1 MCPMERIS
9 KTMKILIT
17 GGAGFIGSNV
27 TKKLLERGDSVVCVD
42 EFNDYYSPKIK
53 ELNVVQFAENSNFKL
68 FRGTITDYE
77 FLKGIFEKEKI
88 QRVVHAAARAG
99 VRPSIENPFI
109 YEDTNVKGTLNLLH
123 LAKEFAIEN
132 FVLLSSSSVYGNSP
146 KVPFCETDPVDNP
159 ISPYAAT
166 KKATELLGYTY
177 HHLYGLNVNVVRP
190 FTVYG
195 PGGRPD
201 MAPFL
206 FTKWIDEGTELK
218 RFGDG
223 STRRDY
229 TFIEDL
235 TDGIVSAVD
244 NVLGYEIFN
253 LGNSNT
259 VDLSTFISTIEKIL
273 GKKANI
279 KEYPAQL
286 GDVPLTYADLT
297 KSRKLLGYDPKVK
310 IQEGMEKFIAWYQ
323 EHKDLYN

>member
-1 MCPMERIS
+1 
-9 KTMKILIT
+9 MKVLIT
-17 GGAGFIGSNV
+17 GGAGFIGSHV
-27 TKKLLERGDSVVCVD
+27 TKKLLDRGDQVVCVD

-53 ELNVVQFAENSNFKL
+53 ELNVAPFLENENYKL
-68 FRGTITDYE
+68 YRGSITDYE
-77 FLKGIFEKEKI
+77 FLKDIFAKENI

-109 YEDTNVKGTLNLLH
+109 YEDTNVKGTLNMLH
-123 LAKEFAIEN
+123 LSKEFGIEN
-132 FVLLSSSSVYGNSP
+132 FVLFSSSSVYGSAP
-146 KVPFCETDPVDNP
+146 KVPFSETDPVDNP

-177 HHLYGLNVNVVRP
+177 HHLYKLNVNVVRP

-206 FTKWIDEGTELK
+206 FTKWIDEGQEVK

-229 TFIEDL
+229 TFVGDL
-235 TDGIVSAVD
+235 SDGVILALD
-244 NVLGYEIFN
+244 KIFGYEIFN
-253 LGNSNT
+253 LGNSDT
-259 VDLSTFISTIEKIL
+259 VDLSTFISTVENIV

-279 KEYPAQL
+279 KEYPAQA
-286 GDVPLTYADLT
+286 GDVPITYADLT
-297 KSRKLLGYDPKVK
+297 KSREMLGYNPKTK
-310 IQEGMEKFIAWYQ
+310 ITEGMEIFIKWYQ
-323 EHKDLYN
+323 ENKHLY

>member
-1 MCPMERIS
+1 
-9 KTMKILIT
+9 MKILVT

-27 TKKLLERGDSVVCVD
+27 TKKLLERGDQVVCVD

-53 ELNVVQFAENSNFKL
+53 ELNVAQFADNPNFRL
-68 FRGTITDYE
+68 YRGSIVDYD
-77 FLKGIFEKEKI
+77 FLKAVFEKENI
-88 QRVVHAAARAG
+88 QRVFHAAARAG
-99 VRPSIENPFI
+99 VRPSIEDPFI

-123 LAKEFAIEN
+123 LAKEFKIEN
-132 FVLLSSSSVYGNSP
+132 FVLTSSSSVYGNSE
-146 KVPFCETDPVDNP
+146 KVPFVETDPVDNP

-177 HHLYGLNVNVVRP
+177 HHLYDLNVNVVRP

-201 MAPFL
+201 MFPFL
-206 FTKWIDEGTELK
+206 CTKLIDEGAEVK

-229 TFIEDL
+229 TFIDDL
-235 TDGIVSAVD
+235 ANGVVLAIDK
-244 NVLGYEIFN
+244 VLGYEIFN
-253 LGNSNT
+253 LGNSST
-259 VDLSTFISTIEKIL
+259 VELKYFISVVEKIL

-279 KEYPAQL
+279 KEYPMQP
-286 GDVPLTYADLT
+286 GDVLITNADLT

-310 IQEGMEKFIAWYQ
+310 IEEGMEKFIAWYQ
-323 EHKDLYN
+323 QHKDLY

>member
-1 MCPMERIS
+1 MKIEIR
-9 KTMKILIT
+9 KLKYMKILIT

-53 ELNVVQFAENSNFKL
+53 ERNVAQFAENPNYTL
-68 FRGTITDYE
+68 YRGTITDYE
-77 FLKGIFEKEKI
+77 FLKGIFEKENI
-88 QRVVHAAARAG
+88 QRVIHAAARAG
-99 VRPSIENPFI
+99 VRPSIEDPFI

-123 LAKEFAIEN
+123 LAKEFAVEN
-132 FVLLSSSSVYGNSP
+132 FVLFSSSSVYGNSP

-229 TFIEDL
+229 TFIDDL
-235 TDGIVSAVD
+235 ANGVLLAVD
-244 NVLGYEIFN
+244 KALGYEIFN
-253 LGNSNT
+253 LGNSDT
-259 VDLSTFISTIEKIL
+259 VDLNTFIATIEKIL

-279 KEYPAQL
+279 KQYPAQP
-286 GDVPLTYADLT
+286 GDVPITFADLS
-297 KSRKLLGYDPKVK
+297 KSRELLGYSPKVK
-310 IQEGMEKFIAWYQ
+310 IEEGMAIFIDWYLENKQ
-323 EHKDLYN
+323 LY

>member
-1 MCPMERIS
+1 MQ
-9 KTMKILIT
+9 ILVT

-53 ELNVVQFAENSNFKL
+53 ELNIAQFADNPNYTL
-68 FRGTITDYE
+68 YRGSITDYE
-77 FLKGIFEKEKI
+77 FLKIVFEKESI

-123 LAKEFAIEN
+123 LAKEFKIEN
-132 FVLLSSSSVYGNSP
+132 FVLFSSSSVYGNSS
-146 KVPFCETDPVDNP
+146 KAPFSENEVVDCP

-177 HHLYGLNVNVVRP
+177 HHLYKLNVNVVRP

-201 MAPFL
+201 MFPFL
-206 FTKWIDEGTELK
+206 ATKLIDEGLEVK

-229 TFIEDL
+229 TFIDDL
-235 TDGIVSAVD
+235 VDGVVAALDTI
-244 NVLGYEIFN
+244 LGYEIFN

-259 VDLSTFISTIEKIL
+259 VELNYFISTVEKIL

-279 KEYPAQL
+279 KEYPMQP
-286 GDVPLTYADLT
+286 GDVLITNADLT
-297 KSRKLLGYDPKVK
+297 KSRKLLGYNPKVK
-310 IQEGMEKFIAWYQ
+310 IEEGMSIFIKWYQ
-323 EHKDLYN
+323 ENKNLY

>member
-1 MCPMERIS
+1 
-9 KTMKILIT
+9 MKILVT

-53 ELNVVQFAENSNFKL
+53 ELNVAQFEDNPNYTL
-68 FRGTITDYE
+68 YRGSITDYE
-77 FLKGIFEKEKI
+77 FLKTVFEKENI
-88 QRVVHAAARAG
+88 QRVVHTAARAG

-123 LAKEFAIEN
+123 LSKEFGIEN
-132 FVLLSSSSVYGNSP
+132 FVLFSSSSVYGNSD

-177 HHLYGLNVNVVRP
+177 HHLYQLNVNVVRP

-201 MAPFL
+201 MFPFL
-206 FTKWIDEGTELK
+206 ATKLIDEGLEVK

-229 TFIEDL
+229 TFIDDL
-235 TDGIVSAVD
+235 VDGVVAALDTI
-244 NVLGYEIFN
+244 LGYEIFN

-259 VDLSTFISTIEKIL
+259 VELNYFISTVEKIL

-279 KEYPAQL
+279 KEYPMQP
-286 GDVPLTYADLT
+286 GDVLITNADLT
-297 KSRKLLGYDPKVK
+297 KSRKLLGYNPKVK
-310 IQEGMEKFIAWYQ
+310 IEEGMSIFIKWYLENKQ
-323 EHKDLYN
+323 LY

>member
-1 MCPMERIS
+1 MRI
-9 KTMKILIT
+9 LVT

-27 TKKLLERGDSVVCVD
+27 TKKLLERGDSVVCID

-53 ELNVVQFAENSNFKL
+53 ELNVAQFADNPNYTL
-68 FRGTITDYE
+68 YRGSITDYD
-77 FLKGIFEKEKI
+77 FLKSIFEKENI

-123 LAKEFAIEN
+123 LSKEFGIEN
-132 FVLLSSSSVYGNSP
+132 FVLFSSSSVYGNSD

-177 HHLYGLNVNVVRP
+177 HHLYALNVNVVRP

-201 MAPFL
+201 MFPFL
-206 FTKWIDEGTELK
+206 ATKLIDEGSEVK

-223 STRRDY
+223 SSRRDY
-229 TFIEDL
+229 TFIDDL
-235 TDGIVSAVD
+235 VDGVVAALDTI
-244 NVLGYEIFN
+244 LGYEIFN
-253 LGNSNT
+253 LGNSST
-259 VDLSTFISTIEKIL
+259 VDLNYFIATVEKIL

-279 KEYPAQL
+279 KEYPMQP
-286 GDVPLTYADLT
+286 GDVLLTNADLT

-310 IQEGMEKFIAWYQ
+310 IEEGMEKFIKWYL
-323 EHKDLYN
+323 ENKELY

>member
-1 MCPMERIS
+1 
-9 KTMKILIT
+9 MKILVT

-27 TKKLLERGDSVVCVD
+27 TKKLLDRGDSVVCVD

-53 ELNVVQFAENSNFKL
+53 ELNVKQFEGNPNFSL
-68 FRGTITDYE
+68 YRGTITDYE
-77 FLKGIFEKEKI
+77 FLKSVFEKEGI
-88 QRVVHAAARAG
+88 QRVFHAAARAG

-109 YEDTNVKGTLNLLH
+109 YEDTNVKGTLNVLH
-123 LAKEFAIEN
+123 LCKEFNIEN
-132 FVLLSSSSVYGNSP
+132 LVLTSSSSVYGNSD
-146 KVPFCETDPVDNP
+146 KVPFKETDSVDNP

-166 KKATELLGYTY
+166 KKATELLAYTY
-177 HHLYGLNVNVVRP
+177 HHLYKLNVNVVRP

-206 FTKWIDEGTELK
+206 FTRWIDEGAEVK

-229 TFIEDL
+229 TFIDDL
-235 TDGIVSAVD
+235 ANGVVAALDKI
-244 NVLGYEIFN
+244 LGYEIFN

-259 VDLSTFISTIEKIL
+259 VDLNYFISVIENAL

-279 KEYPAQL
+279 KEYPAQP
-286 GDVPLTYADLT
+286 GDVAITYADLT
-297 KSRKLLGYDPKVK
+297 KSKELLGYDPKVK
-310 IQEGMEKFIAWYQ
+310 IEEGMAKFVAWYK
-323 EHKDLYN
+323 ENKHLY

>member
-1 MCPMERIS
+1 
-9 KTMKILIT
+9 MKILVT
-17 GGAGFIGSNV
+17 GGAGFIGSNI

-53 ELNVVQFAENSNFKL
+53 ELNVTQFADNQNYVL
-68 FRGTITDYE
+68 YRGTITNFE
-77 FLKGIFEKEKI
+77 FLKSIFEKENI
-88 QRVVHAAARAG
+88 QRVIHTAARAG

-123 LAKEFAIEN
+123 LSREFAIEN
-132 FVLLSSSSVYGNSP
+132 FVLFSSSSVYGNAP
-146 KVPFCETDPVDNP
+146 KVPFSETDPVDNP

-177 HHLYGLNVNVVRP
+177 HHLYDLNVNVVRP

-229 TFIEDL
+229 TFID
-235 TDGIVSAVD
+235 DIVAGAISACD
-244 NVLGYEIFN
+244 KIFGYEIFN
-253 LGNSNT
+253 LGNSDT
-259 VDLSTFISTIEKIL
+259 VDLNSFIAVVEKIL
-273 GKKANI
+273 GKKAII
-279 KEYPAQL
+279 KEYPAQP
-286 GDVPLTYADLT
+286 GDVPITYADLT
-297 KSRKLLGYDPKVK
+297 KSRKLLDYDPQTK
-310 IQEGMEKFIAWYQ
+310 IEEGMEKFIAWYQ
-323 EHKDLYN
+323 ENKQLY

>member
-1 MCPMERIS
+1 MRI
-9 KTMKILIT
+9 LVT

-53 ELNVVQFAENSNFKL
+53 ELNVSQFEGNPGYKL
-68 FRGTITDYE
+68 YRGSITDYD
-77 FLKGIFEKEKI
+77 FLKTIFEKEKI
-88 QRVVHAAARAG
+88 QRVFHAAARAG

-109 YEDTNVKGTLNLLH
+109 YEETNVKGTLNLLH

-132 FVLLSSSSVYGNSP
+132 FVLTSSSSVYGNSA
-146 KVPFCETDPVDNP
+146 KVPFSEADPVDNP

-201 MAPFL
+201 MFPFL
-206 FTKWIDEGTELK
+206 CTKLIDEGSEVK

-229 TFIEDL
+229 TFID
-235 TDGIVSAVD
+235 DIVVGVVSAID
-244 NVLGYEIFN
+244 KVLGYEIFN

-259 VDLSTFISTIEKIL
+259 VELNYFIATVEKIL

-279 KEYPAQL
+279 KEYPMQP
-286 GDVPLTYADLT
+286 GDVTITNADLT
-297 KSRKLLGYDPKVK
+297 KSKKMLGYEPKVK
-310 IQEGMEKFIAWYQ
+310 IEEGMEKFIAWYK
-323 EHKDLYN
+323 ENKHLY

>member
-1 MCPMERIS
+1 
-9 KTMKILIT
+9 MKILVT
-17 GGAGFIGSNV
+17 GGAGFIGSHV
-27 TKKLLERGDSVVCVD
+27 TRKLLERGDSVICVD

-53 ELNVVQFAENSNFKL
+53 ELNVEAFLKNPNFSL
-68 FRGTITDYE
+68 HRGTITDYE
-77 FLKGIFEKEKI
+77 FLKDVFEKEKI
-88 QRVVHAAARAG
+88 ERVVHAAARAG

-123 LAKEFAIEN
+123 LAKEFSIEN
-132 FVLLSSSSVYGNSP
+132 FVLFSSSSVYGNAP
-146 KVPFCETDPVDNP
+146 KVPFAETDPVDNP

-206 FTKWIDEGTELK
+206 FTKWIDEGQEVK

-229 TFIEDL
+229 TFVDDIS
-235 TDGIVSAVD
+235 DGVILALD
-244 NVLGYEIFN
+244 KIFGYEIFN
-253 LGNSNT
+253 LGNSDT
-259 VDLSTFISTIEKIL
+259 VDLSTFIATVEKVL

-279 KEYPAQL
+279 KEYPAQA
-286 GDVPLTYADLT
+286 GDVPITYADLT
-297 KSRKLLGYDPKVK
+297 KSRELLGYDPKVK

-323 EHKDLYN
+323 ENKHLY

>member
-1 MCPMERIS
+1 MRI
-9 KTMKILIT
+9 LVT

-53 ELNVVQFAENSNFKL
+53 ELNVAQFADNPNYSL
-68 FRGTITDYE
+68 YRGSITDYE
-77 FLKGIFEKEKI
+77 FLKSVFEKENI

-123 LAKEFAIEN
+123 LAKEFKIEN
-132 FVLLSSSSVYGNSP
+132 FVLFSSSSVYGNSS
-146 KVPFCETDPVDNP
+146 KVPFSENEVVDCP

-177 HHLYGLNVNVVRP
+177 HHLYDLNVNVVRP

-201 MAPFL
+201 MFPFL
-206 FTKWIDEGTELK
+206 ATKLIDEGFEVK

-229 TFIEDL
+229 TFIDDL
-235 TDGIVSAVD
+235 VDGVVAAVD
-244 NVLGYEIFN
+244 KIFGYEIFN

-259 VDLSTFISTIEKIL
+259 VDLSYFISTVEKIL

-279 KEYPAQL
+279 KEYPMQP
-286 GDVPLTYADLT
+286 GDVLITNADLT

-310 IQEGMEKFIAWYQ
+310 IEEGMERFIAWYQ
-323 EHKDLYN
+323 ENKNLY

>member
-1 MCPMERIS
+1 MQ
-9 KTMKILIT
+9 ILVT

-27 TKKLLERGDSVVCVD
+27 TKKLL
-42 EFNDYYSPKIK
+42 FNDYYSPKIK
-53 ELNVVQFAENSNFKL
+53 ELNVAQFADNPNFTL
-68 FRGTITDYE
+68 YRGSITDYE
-77 FLKGIFEKEKI
+77 FLKTVFEKENI

-123 LAKEFAIEN
+123 LAKEFKIEN
-132 FVLLSSSSVYGNSP
+132 FVLFSSSSVYGNSS
-146 KVPFCETDPVDNP
+146 KVPFSENEVVDCP

-177 HHLYGLNVNVVRP
+177 HHLYHLNVNVVRP

-201 MAPFL
+201 MFPFL
-206 FTKWIDEGTELK
+206 ATKLIDEGLEVK

-229 TFIEDL
+229 TFIDDL
-235 TDGIVSAVD
+235 VDGVVAALDTI
-244 NVLGYEIFN
+244 LGYEIFN

-259 VDLSTFISTIEKIL
+259 VELNYFISTVEKIL
-273 GKKANI
+273 GKNANI
-279 KEYPAQL
+279 KEYPMQP
-286 GDVPLTYADLT
+286 GDVLITNADLT
-297 KSRKLLGYDPKVK
+297 KSRKLLGYNPKVK
-310 IQEGMEKFIAWYQ
+310 IEEGMSIFIKWYQ
-323 EHKDLYN
+323 ENKNLY

>member
-1 MCPMERIS
+1 
-9 KTMKILIT
+9 MKILVT

-53 ELNVVQFAENSNFKL
+53 ELNVAQFSDNEDYTL
-68 FRGTITDYE
+68 YRGTITDYE
-77 FLKGIFEKEKI
+77 FLKSIFEKERI
-88 QRVVHAAARAG
+88 QRVIHPAARAG
-99 VRPSIENPFI
+99 VRPSLENPFI
-109 YEDTNVKGTLNLLH
+109 YEDTNIKGTLNLLH
-123 LAKEFAIEN
+123 LSKEFGIEN
-132 FVLLSSSSVYGNSP
+132 FVLFSSSSVYGNSP
-146 KVPFCETDPVDNP
+146 KAPFCETDPVDNP

-177 HHLYGLNVNVVRP
+177 HHLYGLSVNVVRP

-195 PGGRPD
+195 PSGRPD

-229 TFIEDL
+229 TFID
-235 TDGIVSAVD
+235 DIVAGTISACDKVF
-244 NVLGYEIFN
+244 GYEIFN
-253 LGNSNT
+253 LGNSST
-259 VDLSTFISTIEKIL
+259 VDLNTFIATIEKIL

-279 KEYPAQL
+279 KEYPAQP

-310 IQEGMEKFIAWYQ
+310 IEEGMEIFIKWYL
-323 EHKDLYN
+323 EHKDLYKQN

>member
-1 MCPMERIS
+1 MRI
-9 KTMKILIT
+9 LVT

-27 TKKLLERGDSVVCVD
+27 TKKLLQRGDQVVCVD

-53 ELNVVQFAENSNFKL
+53 ELNVQQFSQDPNFTL
-68 FRGTITDYE
+68 HRGSIVDFD
-77 FLKGIFEKEKI
+77 FLKSVFEKEKP
-88 QRVVHAAARAG
+88 QRVIHAAARAG

-109 YEDTNVKGTLNLLH
+109 YEDTNIKGTLNLLH
-123 LAKEFAIEN
+123 LSKDNNIEN
-132 FVLLSSSSVYGNSP
+132 FVLFSSSSVYGNSD
-146 KVPFCETDPVDNP
+146 KVPFSENDSVDNP

-177 HHLYGLNVNVVRP
+177 HHLYKLNVNVVRP

-201 MAPFL
+201 MFPFL
-206 FTKWIDEGTELK
+206 CTKLIDEGSEVK

-229 TFIEDL
+229 TFIDDL
-235 TDGIVSAVD
+235 VDGVIAAND
-244 NVLGYEIFN
+244 KIFGYEIFN

-259 VDLSTFISTIEKIL
+259 VELKYFIETVEKIL
-273 GKKANI
+273 GKKADI
-279 KEYPAQL
+279 KEFPMQP
-286 GDVPLTYADLT
+286 GDVLITNADLT

-310 IQEGMEKFIAWYQ
+310 IEEGMSIFIKWYL
-323 EHKDLYN
+323 ENKDLY

>member
-1 MCPMERIS
+1 
-9 KTMKILIT
+9 MKILIT

-27 TKKLLERGDSVVCVD
+27 TKKLLQRGDSVVCVD
-42 EFNDYYSPKIK
+42 EFNDYYSPEIK
-53 ELNVVQFAENSNFKL
+53 QRNVAQFAENSNYTL
-68 FRGTITDYE
+68 YRGTITDYE

-132 FVLLSSSSVYGNSP
+132 FVLFSSSSVYGNSP

-206 FTKWIDEGTELK
+206 FTKWIDEGKEVK

-229 TFIEDL
+229 TFINDL
-235 TDGIVSAVD
+235 VDGVVSAVD
-244 NVLGYEIFN
+244 KILGYEIFN
-253 LGNSNT
+253 LGNSDT
-259 VDLSTFISTIEKIL
+259 IDLNSFIAIIEKIL
-273 GKKANI
+273 GKTACVKQH
-279 KEYPAQL
+279 PAQP
-286 GDVPLTYADLT
+286 GDVPITFADLT
-297 KSRKLLGYDPKVK
+297 KAGNLLNYKPKVK
-310 IQEGMEKFIAWYQ
+310 IEKGMEIFIAWYLENKQ
-323 EHKDLYN
+323 LY

>member
-1 MCPMERIS
+1 
-9 KTMKILIT
+9 MKILVT

-53 ELNVVQFAENSNFKL
+53 ELNAQQFENNPNYTL
-68 FRGTITDYE
+68 HRGSITDYE
-77 FLKGIFEKEKI
+77 FLKAIFEKENI

-123 LAKEFAIEN
+123 LSKEFGIEN
-132 FVLLSSSSVYGNSP
+132 FVLFSSSSVYGNSK

-177 HHLYGLNVNVVRP
+177 HHLYQLNVNVVRP

-201 MAPFL
+201 MFPFL
-206 FTKWIDEGTELK
+206 ATKLIDEGAEVK

-223 STRRDY
+223 TSRRDY
-229 TFIEDL
+229 TYIDDL
-235 TDGIVSAVD
+235 ADGVVAALD
-244 NVLGYEIFN
+244 TVLGYEIFN

-259 VDLSTFISTIEKIL
+259 VELNYFIATVEKIL

-279 KEYPAQL
+279 KEFPMQP
-286 GDVPLTYADLT
+286 GDVLLTNADLT

-310 IQEGMEKFIAWYQ
+310 IEEGMEKFIAWYL
-323 EHKDLYN
+323 ENKHLY

>member
-1 MCPMERIS
+1 
-9 KTMKILIT
+9 MKILVT

-27 TKKLLERGDSVVCVD
+27 TKKLLERGDEVVCVD

-53 ELNVVQFAENSNFKL
+53 ELNVAQFENNSNFTL
-68 FRGTITDYE
+68 YRGSITDYG
-77 FLKGIFEKEKI
+77 FLKDVFEKEKL

-123 LAKEFAIEN
+123 LAKDFSIEN
-132 FVLLSSSSVYGNSP
+132 FVLFSSSSVYGNSD
-146 KVPFCETDPVDNP
+146 KVPFCETDSVDNP

-177 HHLYGLNVNVVRP
+177 HHLYKLNVNVVRP

-201 MAPFL
+201 MFPFL
-206 FTKWIDEGTELK
+206 CTKLIDEGAEVK

-229 TFIEDL
+229 TFIDDL
-235 TDGIVSAVD
+235 ADGVIAAMD
-244 NVLGYEIFN
+244 RVLGYEIFN

-259 VDLSTFISTIEKIL
+259 VELSHFISTVEKIL

-279 KEYPAQL
+279 KEYPMQP
-286 GDVPLTYADLT
+286 GDVLVTNADLT

-310 IQEGMEKFIAWYQ
+310 IEEGMERFIAWYQ
-323 EHKDLYN
+323 ENKHLY

>member
-1 MCPMERIS
+1 MRV
-9 KTMKILIT
+9 LVT

-27 TKKLLERGDSVVCVD
+27 TKKLLERGDSVICVD

-53 ELNVVQFAENSNFKL
+53 ELNVSKFADNQNFKL
-68 FRGTITDYE
+68 YRGSITDYD
-77 FLKGIFEKEKI
+77 FLKSVFEKEKI
-88 QRVVHAAARAG
+88 QRVFHAAARAG

-109 YEDTNVKGTLNLLH
+109 YENTNVKGTLNLLH
-123 LAKEFAIEN
+123 LSKEFGVEN
-132 FVLLSSSSVYGNSP
+132 FVLTSSSSVYGNSS
-146 KVPFCETDPVDNP
+146 KVPFSESDPVDNP

-201 MAPFL
+201 MFPFIC
-206 FTKWIDEGTELK
+206 TKLIDEGSEVK

-229 TFIEDL
+229 TFIDDIV
-235 TDGIVSAVD
+235 DGVISAID
-244 NVLGYEIFN
+244 NIFGYEIFN

-259 VDLSTFISTIEKIL
+259 VELNYFISTVEKIL

-279 KEYPAQL
+279 KEYPMQP
-286 GDVPLTYADLT
+286 GDVLITNADLT
-297 KSRKLLGYDPKVK
+297 KSKKLLGYDPKTK
-310 IQEGMEKFIAWYQ
+310 IEEGMRRFIKWYLENKQ
-323 EHKDLYN
+323 LY